1 MATKTTVVLEDD
13 LDGGPADETVRFGRG
28 GTEYEIDLNRE
39 NAWAF
44 RKQLAPFVEHAR
56 KVGLGVG
63 ADRIKPSRSGDI
75 RARAKCEGIVVGA
88 RVRILASVVEQYQPP
103 PKDPDAHPLT
113 AGMNQSAQPAQTA
126 SVPSQGCWRF
136 FGIRQRRPFTHD
148 TYGWRAPCSG
158 EAPCGLGMPGNFGGS
173 AGGRGAD
180 YQVLGG
186 GTLRGRE
193 HGKMISHV

>member
-1 MATKTTVVLEDD
+1 MATKTTVALEDD
-13 LDGGPADETVRFGRG
+13 LGGGPADETVRFGRG

-56 KVGLGVG
+56 KVGLG
-63 ADRIKPSRSGDI
+63 
-75 RARAKCEGIVVGA
+75 
-88 RVRILASVVEQYQPP
+88 
-103 PKDPDAHPLT
+103 